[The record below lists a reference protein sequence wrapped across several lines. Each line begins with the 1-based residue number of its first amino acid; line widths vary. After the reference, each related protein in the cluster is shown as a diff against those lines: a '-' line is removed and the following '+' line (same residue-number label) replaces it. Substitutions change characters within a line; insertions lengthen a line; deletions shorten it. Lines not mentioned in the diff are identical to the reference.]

1 MWINTFR
8 TQGDMLWVAGDRK
21 WTFKIPTV
29 TIIDSETKNRRK
41 NIKSFSFV
49 FKNIISKIIFLGIKV
64 NLELYLPNIM
74 VNSKYFPSNGTAKEV
89 GGIISANSKKNTVR
103 ESNME
108 IQSVTWNFN
117 WTISY
122 VLGHSKVIY
131 CSILTTGRVQLVCLL
146 GLLDGHYRQ

>member
-1 MWINTFR
+1 M
-8 TQGDMLWVAGDRK
+8 
-21 WTFKIPTV
+21 

-49 FKNIISKIIFLGIKV
+49 FKNIIVSKIIFLGIKV

-89 GGIISANSKKNTVR
+89 GGMISANNKKNTVR

-108 IQSVTWNFN
+108 IQSVT
-117 WTISY
+117 
-122 VLGHSKVIY
+122 
-131 CSILTTGRVQLVCLL
+131 
-146 GLLDGHYRQ
+146 

>member
-1 MWINTFR
+1 M
-8 TQGDMLWVAGDRK
+8 
-21 WTFKIPTV
+21 

-49 FKNIISKIIFLGIKV
+49 FKNIIVSKIIFLGIKV

-89 GGIISANSKKNTVR
+89 GGMISANNKKNTVR

-117 WTISY
+117 
-122 VLGHSKVIY
+122 
-131 CSILTTGRVQLVCLL
+131 
-146 GLLDGHYRQ
+146 

>member
-1 MWINTFR
+1 M
-8 TQGDMLWVAGDRK
+8 
-21 WTFKIPTV
+21 
-29 TIIDSETKNRRK
+29 
-41 NIKSFSFV
+41 

-89 GGIISANSKKNTVR
+89 GGMISANNKKNTVR

-117 WTISY
+117 YRAMFRMMFKNIIPLLYSTIVSDQSRC
-122 VLGHSKVIY
+122 VHVKKCFKNQWFKAAVFK
-131 CSILTTGRVQLVCLL
+131 RK
-146 GLLDGHYRQ
+146 